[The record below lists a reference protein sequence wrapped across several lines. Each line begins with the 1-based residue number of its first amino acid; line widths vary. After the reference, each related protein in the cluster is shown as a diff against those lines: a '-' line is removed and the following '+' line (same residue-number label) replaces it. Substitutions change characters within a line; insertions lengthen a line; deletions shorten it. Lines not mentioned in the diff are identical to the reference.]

1 MPREQMQY
9 PAVLPKHQKLPTF
22 ELATQNDAIGIQG
35 NEIMI
40 KSLEERIK
48 YIALTYGWLKS

>member
-1 MPREQMQY
+1 MPREQMQSQT
-9 PAVLPKHQKLPTF
+9 PETANIWIT
-22 ELATQNDAIGIQG
+22 TQNDAIGIQG
-35 NEIMI
+35 KEIII